1 MEDQLNSDNSILDVI
16 ANVTDGWKASVKKR
30 FKKYNL
36 KIIDR
41 GEIMKLKISK
51 ANEEITTVIVN
62 EDG

>member
-30 FKKYNL
+30 FKKYYL

-51 ANEEITTVIVN
+51 ANE
-62 EDG
+62 